1 MIRAIL
7 LGITL
12 SEAKL
17 ITLYPSSDVYVE
29 AGAPTFS
36 QLTSILQVGKMVGQA
51 PEYRAFVKFDL
62 GTLSASGTKVVS
74 AKLRVHPVRAAT
86 DTRLAHHACVL
97 RETGWAPSEV
107 TWESMPD
114 SQCSVTA
121 AKPCCGDELGTFE
134 PRLGKPAF
142 VDVTYHTRLALGDKG
157 GRLLA
162 VELYPGLGANSKEDY
177 FVQYGSSRRGD
188 AATRPAL
195 VLDVIVPTDAA
206 RSCAAAATA
215 RAQFNGRRAIRRRNS
230 PRTPPTPRPP
240 SPLRYA
246 TGAALV
252 RATAGAPSTFDVH
265 AADAEG
271 EAQTYGGDKVAGGMT
286 TATGA
291 VSNATIID
299 IGDGL
304 YSAAL
309 TPVVAG
315 SYALDVTINGKS
327 VRDSPFAVQVL
338 PGPTSP
344 SHCVC
349 PVCD

>member
-206 RSCAAAATA
+206 RSCAAAAAAPRNSTA
-215 RAQFNGRRAIRRRNS
+215 ATRNSAQFA
-230 PRTPPTPRPP
+230 RTPPTPHPPFRPGT
-240 SPLRYA
+240 R
-246 TGAALV
+246 
-252 RATAGAPSTFDVH
+252 RAPRSCAPPPARRRPSTCTPPTPRARRRRM
-265 AADAEG
+265 AA
-271 EAQTYGGDKVAGGMT
+271 TRWLAG
-286 TATGA
+286 
-291 VSNATIID
+291 
-299 IGDGL
+299 
-304 YSAAL
+304 
-309 TPVVAG
+309 
-315 SYALDVTINGKS
+315 
-327 VRDSPFAVQVL
+327 
-338 PGPTSP
+338 
-344 SHCVC
+344 
-349 PVCD
+349 

>member
-7 LGITL
+7 LGL
-12 SEAKL
+12 PSASAKL

-74 AKLRVHPVRAAT
+74 AKLRVHPGRAAT

-142 VDVTYHTRLALGDKG
+142 VDVTYHTRLALGDTG

-188 AATRPAL
+188 AATRPAR

-206 RSCAAAATA
+206 RSCAAAAAAPRNSTA
-215 RAQFNGRRAIRRRNS
+215 RALFGAIRRALLRRPVHPLRPGTRRA
-230 PRTPPTPRPP
+230 PRSSAPPPARRRPSTCTRPTPRA
-240 SPLRYA
+240 RRRRMAA
-246 TGAALV
+246 TRWRVG
-252 RATAGAPSTFDVH
+252 
-265 AADAEG
+265 
-271 EAQTYGGDKVAGGMT
+271 
-286 TATGA
+286 
-291 VSNATIID
+291 
-299 IGDGL
+299 
-304 YSAAL
+304 
-309 TPVVAG
+309 
-315 SYALDVTINGKS
+315 
-327 VRDSPFAVQVL
+327 
-338 PGPTSP
+338 
-344 SHCVC
+344 
-349 PVCD
+349 

>member
-206 RSCAAAATA
+206 RSCAAAAA
-215 RAQFNGRRAIRRRNS
+215 RAQFNGPRAIRRNS
-230 PRTPPTPRPP
+230 PRTPLRRPAYPLIRPGTRRAPRSCAPP
-240 SPLRYA
+240 PAR
-246 TGAALV
+246 
-252 RATAGAPSTFDVH
+252 RRPSTCTPPTLRARRRRM
-265 AADAEG
+265 AA
-271 EAQTYGGDKVAGGMT
+271 TRWLAG
-286 TATGA
+286 
-291 VSNATIID
+291 
-299 IGDGL
+299 
-304 YSAAL
+304 
-309 TPVVAG
+309 
-315 SYALDVTINGKS
+315 
-327 VRDSPFAVQVL
+327 
-338 PGPTSP
+338 
-344 SHCVC
+344 
-349 PVCD
+349 

>member
-206 RSCAAAATA
+206 RSCAAAAA
-215 RAQFNGRRAIRRRNS
+215 AAPRAIQRPPRAIPRNS
-230 PRTPPTPRPP
+230 PRTPLLRPAHPLRPGTRRAPRSSAPPPARRRPSTCTPPTPRA
-240 SPLRYA
+240 RRRRMAA
-246 TGAALV
+246 TRWL
-252 RATAGAPSTFDVH
+252 AG
-265 AADAEG
+265 
-271 EAQTYGGDKVAGGMT
+271 
-286 TATGA
+286 
-291 VSNATIID
+291 
-299 IGDGL
+299 
-304 YSAAL
+304 
-309 TPVVAG
+309 
-315 SYALDVTINGKS
+315 
-327 VRDSPFAVQVL
+327 
-338 PGPTSP
+338 
-344 SHCVC
+344 
-349 PVCD
+349 

>member
-206 RSCAAAATA
+206 RSCAAAAAPRNATA
-215 RAQFNGRRAIRRRNS
+215 AARNSAQFAAHSSDAPAHPLRPGTRRAPRSSAPPPARRR
-230 PRTPPTPRPP
+230 
-240 SPLRYA
+240 
-246 TGAALV
+246 
-252 RATAGAPSTFDVH
+252 PSTCTRPTLRARRRRM
-265 AADAEG
+265 AATRWLEG
-271 EAQTYGGDKVAGGMT
+271 
-286 TATGA
+286 
-291 VSNATIID
+291 
-299 IGDGL
+299 
-304 YSAAL
+304 
-309 TPVVAG
+309 
-315 SYALDVTINGKS
+315 
-327 VRDSPFAVQVL
+327 
-338 PGPTSP
+338 
-344 SHCVC
+344 
-349 PVCD
+349 

>member
-206 RSCAAAATA
+206 RSCAAAAA
-215 RAQFNGRRAIRRRNS
+215 PRAIQRPRAQFRAIRRALLRRPARPLRPGTRRA
-230 PRTPPTPRPP
+230 PRSCAPPPARRRPSTCTPPTPRARP
-240 SPLRYA
+240 RRMAA
-246 TGAALV
+246 TRWL
-252 RATAGAPSTFDVH
+252 AG
-265 AADAEG
+265 
-271 EAQTYGGDKVAGGMT
+271 
-286 TATGA
+286 
-291 VSNATIID
+291 
-299 IGDGL
+299 
-304 YSAAL
+304 
-309 TPVVAG
+309 
-315 SYALDVTINGKS
+315 
-327 VRDSPFAVQVL
+327 
-338 PGPTSP
+338 
-344 SHCVC
+344 
-349 PVCD
+349 